1 MQQVFNEGNSVQ
13 TTIWNLAANTNLTQ
27 EVTRHEKL
35 FICYNN
41 FSPRQR
47 RVIEKAKNNDDIA
60 NIKKDFKLLRHEQE
74 NETVCTCASSVHWW
88 DFLCKIWSWCP
99 SQVSCSLNMW
109 KSTNGDWAMNSS
121 QHPNKECL
129 WTHRVYLHDCTWAGC
144 TPTSTEEHADYGPSA
159 EKLILF
165 TLFVKSKQKFV
176 NHWLTA
182 GELLNPLFCFCEFC
196 SQLLFSFTDFV
207 RTMGYTF
214 NVYKWVSIHIMWV
227 NMPS

>member
-1 MQQVFNEGNSVQ
+1 MCSKCNKSSTKAIMSKPQSDILQQ
-13 TTIWNLAANTNLTQ
+13 TLIWHSKLQDTK
-27 EVTRHEKL
+27 KL
-35 FICYNN
+35 FICDNN

-47 RVIEKAKNNDDIA
+47 RVIEKANNNADIA

-74 NETVCTCASSVHWW
+74 NETVCTCSSSVHWW

-109 KSTNGDWAMNSS
+109 KSTNGDCAMNSS

-129 WTHRVYLHDCTWAGC
+129 STHSEGVFTQDCTWAGC
-144 TPTSTEEHADYGPSA
+144 TPTSTEEQADYGPSA

-176 NHWLTA
+176 NHWRTA
-182 GELLNPLFCFCEFC
+182 GEL
-196 SQLLFSFTDFV
+196 
-207 RTMGYTF
+207 
-214 NVYKWVSIHIMWV
+214 
-227 NMPS
+227 